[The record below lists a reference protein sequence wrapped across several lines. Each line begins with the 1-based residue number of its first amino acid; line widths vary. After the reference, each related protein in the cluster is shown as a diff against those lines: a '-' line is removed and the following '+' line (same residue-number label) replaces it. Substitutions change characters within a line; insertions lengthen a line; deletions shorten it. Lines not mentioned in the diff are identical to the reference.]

1 MSSEVCLA
9 ANQQGTFRLAVLDSE
24 VVGDASWS
32 NLEMPR
38 VQGRLPRSATDTAGR
53 DAPADTSPRDFHEV
67 RLSMRALQ
75 NVLSSAPLA
84 KSTIACLCADYCI
97 VLYVYLTG
105 QQEPSANNSATG
117 VLNVRVNVPI
127 GCLNSVHRRRRRLRR
142 LNLLIPIWPCSR
154 SPSTRC
160 LSVAA
165 IFRVVTRSARSSCL
179 DPHHLSPSANQRRPR
194 NRGTACTA

>member
-32 NLEMPR
+32 DLEMPR
-38 VQGRLPRSATDTAGR
+38 VQGMLLRSVADRTGR
-53 DAPADTSPRDFHEV
+53 DTGIGTSSREFHEV

-75 NVLSSAPLA
+75 NVLSSASVA

-105 QQEPSANNSATG
+105 QPERSANNSVTG
-117 VLNVRVNVPI
+117 VLNVCYCVPI
-127 GCLNSVHRRRRRLRR
+127 GCLNLSSLS
-142 LNLLIPIWPCSR
+142 LA
-154 SPSTRC
+154 ST
-160 LSVAA
+160 L
-165 IFRVVTRSARSSCL
+165 
-179 DPHHLSPSANQRRPR
+179 
-194 NRGTACTA
+194 